1 MTTIRIYTQL
11 QLVPS
16 SSLSLL
22 LFHTI
27 TPAPFIGGV
36 ISGLFQ
42 DDQQRVML
50 SLPQLMLMLDPT
62 KWGTFQQQSAVAIGK
77 TKILSLF
84 LSGRSYLAAYYR
96 SIRREF
102 KVRERKKGERRRS
115 RSSHLGLIKL
125 Y

>member
-11 QLVPS
+11 QLVP

-102 KVRERKKGERRRS
+102 KVRERKKGEPRRS

>member
-11 QLVPS
+11 QLVP